1 MQFKTLPTEF
11 KFVEA
16 GKVLGFAGYAS
27 KFNGIDAYGDMILP
41 GAYEDTLKERQRP
54 ILMKR
59 NHFEGVIGKWTNIKE
74 DDVGLWVEGELTP
87 GHSLA
92 QDTYALLKH
101 GAISGL
107 SIGYFIDD
115 EEPMTGNGA
124 VRLLKKISLSEISIV
139 DSPADAQANVM
150 VVKDA
155 SSLKEIEAMLR
166 MKGFSQSEATAIVAR
181 VKSLTHGER
190 GDEAKKA
197 EEAKK
202 LAELIG
208 NFKLL

>member
-11 KFVEA
+11 KFADA
-16 GKVLGFAGYAS
+16 GKVMSFAGYAS
-27 KFNGIDAYGDMILP
+27 KFNGIDAYGDMIMP
-41 GAYEDTLKERQRP
+41 GAYADTLKERQRP

-59 NHFEGVIGKWTNIKE
+59 NHFEGVVGKWINIKE

-107 SIGYFIDD
+107 SIGYFVDD
-115 EEPMTGNGA
+115 EEPMTGSGA
-124 VRLLKKISLSEISIV
+124 VRLLKKITLSEISIV
-139 DSPADAQANVM
+139 DSQADAQANVM

-202 LAELIG
+202 LAEFIG